1 MLLAPPIAT
10 DVVGG
15 GGGGCDGCCWAAGAL
30 CLTAAAATRFELE
43 ALLARSKRNMALL
56 CMMRW
61 LLSCPPLG
69 DIILAEGGIV
79 AAALPAFDFL
89 RSVTIAER
97 DFCTLVLKI
106 CILVP
111 DSEVG

>member
-1 MLLAPPIAT
+1 MRILKCIELSPWCAV
-10 DVVGG
+10 VVGV
-15 GGGGCDGCCWAAGAL
+15 
-30 CLTAAAATRFELE
+30 CLATRLELE
-43 ALLARSKRNMALL
+43 ALLARSRRNMALL

-61 LLSCPPLG
+61 LLSCPPPLG

-79 AAALPAFDFL
+79 VAADAAVLDFL

-106 CILVP
+106 CILAP
-111 DSEVG
+111 ALG

>member
-1 MLLAPPIAT
+1 MLRAPPIAT
-10 DVVGG
+10 DVAGG
-15 GGGGCDGCCWAAGAL
+15 GGGFCAVVVGV
-30 CLTAAAATRFELE
+30 CLATRLELE
-43 ALLARSKRNMALL
+43 ALLARSRRNIALL

-79 AAALPAFDFL
+79 AAALPALDFL